1 MSGKRGRRA
10 TCRARSKSSSRLW
23 TTHAS
28 RGASHPS
35 SSFRGEAGVS
45 VSSMTRILPAMH
57 RLDAEPWYRQR
68 WPWFL
73 IAGPAIVVVAALF
86 TAWLAASTDDGVIAD
101 DYYKRGLMI
110 NKELDRTARA
120 EALRLGAVVTFAP
133 DGSVRLA
140 LDGDAP
146 PEVMLTLGHP
156 TRAGYDRAI
165 TLMRGADGVYAGRL
179 DAPRD
184 GRRHVAVE
192 TATWRLTTTTL
203 PGDATE
209 VRLGAAR
216 EVD

>member
-1 MSGKRGRRA
+1 MGPS
-10 TCRARSKSSSRLW
+10 
-23 TTHAS
+23 TT
-28 RGASHPS
+28 
-35 SSFRGEAGVS
+35 
-45 VSSMTRILPAMH
+45 TRIPMTG
-57 RLDAEPWYRQR
+57 EPRGTGAWYRHR
-68 WPWFL
+68 WPWL
-73 IAGPAIVVVAALF
+73 LAAGPAIVVVAALA
-86 TAWLAASTDDGVIAD
+86 TAFIAASTDDGVIAD

-179 DAPRD
+179 DAPLD